1 MLKFKYIQVI
11 HHLLFLMLSEG
22 AGARYMLK
30 FKYIEV
36 LLNLLLSMVHER
48 AGREGGSGG

>member
-1 MLKFKYIQVI
+1 MLKFKYIQ
-11 HHLLFLMLSEG
+11 
-22 AGARYMLK
+22 
-30 FKYIEV
+30 V